1 MLKSKSFLC
10 ADFGSGSLKVAEFE
24 ANDSGSLRLLRYLI
38 SPLGP
43 EGMQEN
49 AREQV
54 LFKSLSES
62 VAQGG
67 FSSRRLNLCAP
78 ASSVFSKFVKLPQVD
93 ANKVT
98 QIIQYEAQQNVPF
111 PLEEVVWDYQ
121 ILGSTPA
128 GELEVLLVA
137 IKNDVVDG
145 FFRSC
150 ESSRLTLQ
158 LIDAAPAALCNAFR
172 FNYADVEEC
181 SMLLDIGAKTSN
193 VVIFEKGK
201 MFSRSI
207 NIGANSITT
216 DFSNEAKVPYDAAEK
231 LKIESGFVSLGGAY
245 EEPDD
250 PHQALISKISRQV
263 MTRLHIQMNQTIQ
276 FYRGQQGGSMP
287 QRLFLAGGASLMPYT
302 AQFFAEKLNMPVDYF
317 NPLKNIEIGPAIN
330 LEEVARVAHSLGEV
344 VGLGIRNLA
353 ECPVDLNLIPK
364 ARMAR
369 QSFKEK
375 QPYFI
380 AAVFSLVLVV
390 TAYGFFYHLVAGSR
404 KGSLDKM
411 QGRLE
416 PLKRDARDLQD
427 ARKELLAVNETA
439 QLYQEPV
446 ESRYYWL
453 QLVGN
458 LQKIF
463 VKLEAAPFARE
474 TPATNKVAGATNAAP
489 GGMAAPGSGLNAP
502 APGASG
508 LNMGNPGSGLGDAGG
523 IQAGIWIESLT
534 PVVVAGAAPAA
545 PRGPRRGPGA
555 PGEAPMPGGSL
566 PPGGA
571 PPGGPPPGFGV
582 PPGVVPPANLL
593 GMQPMVPPGAQYP
606 GAMGG
611 GGGRGAMPSGPVE
624 ISQLNLSCRARNMIQ
639 VSPTANTEFVFAVEE
654 ALKRNEMFDPAGT
667 LLTNKIQQVDA
678 SAVSFTFDVIL
689 QLKKPIRLN

>member
-10 ADFGSGSLKVAEFE
+10 ADFGSGSFKLAEFE
-24 ANDSGSLRLLRYLI
+24 ANESGSLRLLRYVI
-38 SPLGP
+38 TSLGQ

-49 AREQV
+49 TREQV
-54 LFKSLSES
+54 LFKALTETIS
-62 VAQGG
+62 QGG
-67 FSSRRLNLCAP
+67 FSSKRLNLCAP
-78 ASSVFSKFVKLPQVD
+78 ASAVFSKFVKLPQVD

-111 PLEEVVWDYQ
+111 PLDEVVWDYQ

-150 ESSRLTLQ
+150 ESARVSLQ

-172 FNYADVEEC
+172 FNYGEIEEC

-216 DFSNEAKVPYDAAEK
+216 DFSNEAKLPYAVAEK
-231 LKIESGFVSLGGAY
+231 LKIDSGFVSLGGAY

-250 PHQALISKISRQV
+250 PNQALISKISRQV

-302 AQFFAEKLNMPVDYF
+302 AQFFAEKLNVPVDYF

-364 ARMAR
+364 AKMAR

-446 ESRYYWL
+446 ESRFYWMQLIGAL
-453 QLVGN
+453 QS
-458 LQKIF
+458 IF
-463 VKLEAAPFARE
+463 VKLEAAPFARAGA
-474 TPATNKVAGATNAAP
+474 ATNPSPTGGKTNLP
-489 GGMAAPGSGLNAP
+489 PGSMP
-502 APGASG
+502 APSIV
-508 LNMGNPGSGLGDAGG
+508 MTNPPSAVLADNVP
-523 IQAGIWIESLT
+523 AGIWIESLS
-534 PVVVAGAAPAA
+534 PVVVANAAAG
-545 PRGPRRGPGA
+545 PRGPARPRPGAGGPGQP
-555 PGEAPMPGGSL
+555 PGPGGSSL
-566 PPGGA
+566 PPMGPAGGVVQ
-571 PPGGPPPGFGV
+571 PPAIPAGFMPPPGAGFN
-582 PPGVVPPANLL
+582 A
-593 GMQPMVPPGAQYP
+593 PMAPGA
-606 GAMGG
+606 
-611 GGGRGAMPSGPVE
+611 GRGALPMGPAE
-624 ISQLNLSCRARNMIQ
+624 ISQLNLSCRARNLIN
-639 VSPTANTEFVFAVEE
+639 VSPTANTEFVFAVED
-654 ALKRNEMFDPAGT
+654 ALKKSDLFDPAGT
-667 LLTNKIQQVDA
+667 VLTNRIQQVDGN
-678 SAVSFTFDVIL
+678 AVSFTFDVIL
-689 QLKKPIRLN
+689 QLRKPIRLN

>member
-10 ADFGSGSLKVAEFE
+10 ADFGSGSLKLAEFE
-24 ANDSGSLRLLRYLI
+24 ANDSGSLRLLKYVI
-38 SPLGP
+38 TPLGP
-43 EGMQEN
+43 EGMQES

-54 LFKSLSES
+54 LFKALSDTLG
-62 VAQGG
+62 QGG
-67 FSSRRLNLCAP
+67 VTSKRLNLCAP
-78 ASSVFSKFVKLPQVD
+78 ASAVFSKFVKLPQVD

-98 QIIQYEAQQNVPF
+98 QIIKYEAQQNVPF
-111 PLEEVVWDYQ
+111 PLEEVEWDYQ
-121 ILGSTPA
+121 ILGSTAA

-150 ESSRLTLQ
+150 ESSRVILQ

-193 VVIFEKGK
+193 VLIFEKGK
-201 MFSRSI
+201 VFSRSI

-216 DFSNEAKVPYDAAEK
+216 DFSNEAKIPYAAAEK

-250 PHQALISKISRQV
+250 PNQALISKISRQV

-302 AQFFAEKLNMPVDYF
+302 AQFFAEKLNVPVDYF

-364 ARMAR
+364 ARLAR
-369 QSFKEK
+369 QGFKEK

-390 TAYGFFYHLVAGSR
+390 TAYGAFYQLVAGSR

-416 PLKRDARDLQD
+416 PLKRDAKELQD

-439 QLYQEPV
+439 QLYQEPI

-453 QLVGN
+453 QIVGG
-458 LQKIF
+458 LQKILSR
-463 VKLEAAPFARE
+463 LEAAPFAKE
-474 TPATNKVAGATNAAP
+474 TATTNKVAGATNAAP
-489 GGMAAPGSGLNAP
+489 SGLTLNSGP
-502 APGASG
+502 PTGPGPG
-508 LNMGNPGSGLGDAGG
+508 LLGDA
-523 IQAGIWIESLT
+523 IQAGIWIESLV
-534 PVVVAGAAPAA
+534 PIVVAGAAPAQ
-545 PRGPRRGPGA
+545 PRGPARPRPGAGPGGPGA
-555 PGEAPMPGGSL
+555 GPGPGSIPPAGPSGPM
-566 PPGGA
+566 
-571 PPGGPPPGFGV
+571 GGPGMVPPPNL
-582 PPGVVPPANLL
+582 PPGVVPT
-593 GMQPMVPPGAQYP
+593 GMGLQP
-606 GAMGG
+606 AMGVG
-611 GGGRGAMPSGPVE
+611 AGRGALPPGQAE
-624 ISQLNLSCRARNMIQ
+624 ISQLNLSCRARNLVH
-639 VSPTANTEFVFAVEE
+639 VSPTANNEFVYAVED
-654 ALKRNEMFDPAGT
+654 ALKRNELFDEKGT
-667 LLTNKIQQVDA
+667 VLTGKIQQVDA

>member
-10 ADFGSGSLKVAEFE
+10 ADFGSGSFKLAEFE
-24 ANDSGSLRLLRYLI
+24 ANESGSLRLLRYVI
-38 SPLGP
+38 TSLGQ

-49 AREQV
+49 TREQV
-54 LFKSLSES
+54 LFKALTETISG
-62 VAQGG
+62 GG
-67 FSSRRLNLCAP
+67 FSAKRLNLCAP
-78 ASSVFSKFVKLPQVD
+78 ASAVFSKFVKLPQVD

-150 ESSRLTLQ
+150 ESARVSLQ

-172 FNYADVEEC
+172 FNYGEIEEC

-216 DFSNEAKVPYDAAEK
+216 DFSNEAKLPYAVAEK
-231 LKIESGFVSLGGAY
+231 LKIDSGFVSLGGAY

-250 PHQALISKISRQV
+250 PNQALISKISRQV

-302 AQFFAEKLNMPVDYF
+302 AQFFAEKLNVPVDYF

-364 ARMAR
+364 AKMAR

-446 ESRYYWL
+446 ESRFYWMQLIGAL
-453 QLVGN
+453 QS
-458 LQKIF
+458 IF
-463 VKLEAAPFARE
+463 VKLEAAPFARAGA
-474 TPATNKVAGATNAAP
+474 ATNPSPTGGKTNLPP
-489 GGMAAPGSGLNAP
+489 GPIVMT
-502 APGASG
+502 
-508 LNMGNPGSGLGDAGG
+508 NPPPPVLADNVP
-523 IQAGIWIESLT
+523 AGIWIESLS
-534 PVVVAGAAPAA
+534 PVVVANAAAG
-545 PRGPRRGPGA
+545 PRGPARPRPGA
-555 PGEAPMPGGSL
+555 GGPSQPPGPGGSSL
-566 PPGGA
+566 PPMGPAGGVVQ
-571 PPGGPPPGFGV
+571 PPTIPAGFMPPPGAGFN
-582 PPGVVPPANLL
+582 A
-593 GMQPMVPPGAQYP
+593 PMAPGA
-606 GAMGG
+606 
-611 GGGRGAMPSGPVE
+611 GRGALPMGPAE
-624 ISQLNLSCRARNMIQ
+624 ISQLNLSCRARNLIN
-639 VSPTANTEFVFAVEE
+639 VSPTANTEFVFAVED
-654 ALKRNEMFDPAGT
+654 ALKKSDLFDPAGT
-667 LLTNKIQQVDA
+667 VLTNRIQQVDGN
-678 SAVSFTFDVIL
+678 AVSFTFDVIL
-689 QLKKPIRLN
+689 QLRKPIRLN

>member
-10 ADFGSGSLKVAEFE
+10 ADFGSGSFKLAEFE
-24 ANDSGSLRLLRYLI
+24 ANESGSLRLLRYVI
-38 SPLGP
+38 APLGQ

-49 AREQV
+49 TREQV
-54 LFKSLSES
+54 LFKALSETI
-62 VAQGG
+62 AGGG
-67 FSSRRLNLCAP
+67 FSSKRLNLCAP
-78 ASSVFSKFVKLPQVD
+78 ASAVFSKFVKLPQVD

-150 ESSRLTLQ
+150 ESARVSLQ

-172 FNYADVEEC
+172 FNYGDIEEC
-181 SMLLDIGAKTSN
+181 AMLLDIGAKTSN

-216 DFSNEAKVPYDAAEK
+216 DFSNEAKLPYAAAEK
-231 LKIESGFVSLGGAY
+231 LKIDSGFVSLGGAY

-250 PHQALISKISRQV
+250 PNQALISKISRQV

-302 AQFFAEKLNMPVDYF
+302 AQFFAEKLNVPVDYF
-317 NPLKNIEIGPAIN
+317 NPLRNIEIGPAIN

-364 ARMAR
+364 VKMAR

-427 ARKELLAVNETA
+427 ARKELVAVNETA

-446 ESRYYWL
+446 ESRYYWMQLIGAL
-453 QLVGN
+453 QT
-458 LQKIF
+458 IF
-463 VKLEAAPFARE
+463 VKLEAAPFARD
-474 TPATNKVAGATNAAP
+474 AVSTNKAGTVGIAKTNSLPGQMPPPAGTMTNPPPPLVAEANVP
-489 GGMAAPGSGLNAP
+489 
-502 APGASG
+502 
-508 LNMGNPGSGLGDAGG
+508 
-523 IQAGIWIESLT
+523 AGIWIESLA
-534 PVVVAGAAPAA
+534 PVVVANAAGAA
-545 PRGPRRGPGA
+545 PRGPVRRGPGGNP
-555 PGEAPMPGGSL
+555 PGPPGPPGPGGSSL
-566 PPGGA
+566 A
-571 PPGGPPPGFGV
+571 PTG
-582 PPGVVPPANLL
+582 PGVVPPPNIPT
-593 GMQPMVPPGAQYP
+593 GFMQPPGGGFNP
-606 GAMGG
+606 AMGAG
-611 GGGRGAMPSGPVE
+611 AGRGALPAGPAE
-624 ISQLNLSCRARNMIQ
+624 ISQLNLSCRARNLIH

-654 ALKRNEMFDPAGT
+654 ALKKSEWFDPAGT
-667 LLTNKIQQVDA
+667 VLTNRIQQVDGN
-678 SAVSFTFDVIL
+678 AVSFTFDVIL

>member
-10 ADFGSGSLKVAEFE
+10 ADFGSGSFKLAEFE
-24 ANDSGSLRLLRYLI
+24 ANESGSLRLLRYVI
-38 SPLGP
+38 TSLGQ

-49 AREQV
+49 TREQV
-54 LFKSLSES
+54 LFKALTETIS
-62 VAQGG
+62 QGG
-67 FSSRRLNLCAP
+67 FSSKRLNLCAP
-78 ASSVFSKFVKLPQVD
+78 ASAVFSKFVKLPQVD

-121 ILGSTPA
+121 ILGSTPT

-137 IKNDVVDG
+137 IKNEVVDG

-150 ESSRLTLQ
+150 ESARVSLQ

-172 FNYADVEEC
+172 FNYGEIEEC

-216 DFSNEAKVPYDAAEK
+216 DFSNEAKLPYAVAEK
-231 LKIESGFVSLGGAY
+231 LKIDSGFVSLGGAY

-250 PHQALISKISRQV
+250 PNQALISKISRQV

-302 AQFFAEKLNMPVDYF
+302 AQFFAEKLNVPVDYF

-364 ARMAR
+364 AKMAR

-446 ESRYYWL
+446 ESRFYWMQLIGAL
-453 QLVGN
+453 QS
-458 LQKIF
+458 IF
-463 VKLEAAPFARE
+463 VKLEAAPFARAGA
-474 TPATNKVAGATNAAP
+474 ATNPSPTGGKTNLPP
-489 GGMAAPGSGLNAP
+489 GPIVMT
-502 APGASG
+502 
-508 LNMGNPGSGLGDAGG
+508 NPPPPVLADNVP
-523 IQAGIWIESLT
+523 AGIWIESLS
-534 PVVVAGAAPAA
+534 PVVVANAAAG
-545 PRGPRRGPGA
+545 PRGPARPRPGAGGPGQP
-555 PGEAPMPGGSL
+555 PGPGGSSL
-566 PPGGA
+566 PPMGPAGGVVQ
-571 PPGGPPPGFGV
+571 PPAIPAGFMPPPGAGFN
-582 PPGVVPPANLL
+582 A
-593 GMQPMVPPGAQYP
+593 PMAPGA
-606 GAMGG
+606 
-611 GGGRGAMPSGPVE
+611 GRGALPMGPAE
-624 ISQLNLSCRARNMIQ
+624 ISQLNLSCRARNLIN
-639 VSPTANTEFVFAVEE
+639 VSPTANTEFVFAVED
-654 ALKRNEMFDPAGT
+654 ALKKSDLFDPAGT
-667 LLTNKIQQVDA
+667 VLTNRIQQVDGN
-678 SAVSFTFDVIL
+678 AVSFTFDVIL
-689 QLKKPIRLN
+689 QLRKPIRLN